1 MSVYVG
7 PSVYPLGRMKMCHM
21 VADSLD
27 ELHGMADAITLP
39 RRYFQDLDKRR
50 PHYDVA
56 MSKRA
61 LAVKF
66 GALPVEERKIIQV
79 LTAQEE

>member
-7 PSVYPLGRMKMCHM
+7 PSIYPLGRMKMCHM

-27 ELHGMADAITLP
+27 ELHGMADAIGLP
-39 RRYFQDLDKRR
+39 RRYFQSQNERR
-50 PHYDVA
+50 PHYDIA
-56 MSKRA
+56 ISKRV

-66 GALPVEERKIIQV
+66 GALSVEERKIIMV
-79 LTAQEE
+79 LQENE